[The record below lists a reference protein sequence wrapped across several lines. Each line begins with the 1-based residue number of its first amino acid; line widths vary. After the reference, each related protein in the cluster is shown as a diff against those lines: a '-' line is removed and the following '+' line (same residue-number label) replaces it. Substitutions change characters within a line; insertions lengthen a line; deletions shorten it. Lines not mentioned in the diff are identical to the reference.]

1 MPNPPDDPP
10 VFRFLTEIGIIE
22 QLARNAFERV
32 MPGGLTLS
40 QFAVLNHFAR
50 RHFARDGGTQSPR
63 SLARAMQ
70 VSKGTMTNTLQ
81 KLEAKG
87 LIAMAPDPTDGRGK
101 QVSVTETGLAL
112 RQAAIAALAPDLE
125 SLIAAFGERR
135 FARATP
141 FLSAVREYLD
151 RARDG

>member
-1 MPNPPDDPP
+1 MPKPPDDPP
-10 VFRFLTEIGIIE
+10 VFRFFTEIGIIE

-50 RHFARDGGTQSPR
+50 RGGAQSPL

-70 VSKGTMTNTLQ
+70 VTKGTMTNTLG

-87 LIAMAPDPTDGRGK
+87 LIAIAPDPADGRGK
-101 QVSVTETGLAL
+101 QVSLTAAGLAL

-125 SLIAAFGERR
+125 SLLGAFGERR
-135 FARATP
+135 FSRAIP
-141 FLSAVREYLD
+141 FLTELREYLD

>member
-1 MPNPPDDPP
+1 MPKPPDDPP
-10 VFRFLTEIGIIE
+10 VFRFFTEIGIIE
-22 QLARNAFERV
+22 QLARNTFERV

-40 QFAVLNHFAR
+40 QFSVLNHFAR
-50 RHFARDGGTQSPR
+50 RGGAQSPL

-70 VSKGTMTNTLQ
+70 VTKGTMTNTLG

-87 LIAMAPDPTDGRGK
+87 SIAIVPDPADGRAK
-101 QVSVTETGLAL
+101 LVSLTEAGLAL

-125 SLIAAFGERR
+125 SLIGAFGERR

-141 FLSAVREYLD
+141 FLTQLREYLD

>member
-1 MPNPPDDPP
+1 MPKSPDDPP
-10 VFRFLTEIGIIE
+10 VFRFFTEIGIIE

-50 RHFARDGGTQSPR
+50 RHFARDGGPQSPR
-63 SLARAMQ
+63 SLAPAMQ

-87 LIAMAPDPTDGRGK
+87 LIAVAPDPADGRAK
-101 QVSVTETGLAL
+101 QVSLTGAGLAL

-125 SLIAAFGERR
+125 SLLGAFGEPR

-141 FLSAVREYLD
+141 FLARVREYLD

>member
-1 MPNPPDDPP
+1 MSKSSSDPP
-10 VFRFLTEIGIIE
+10 IFRFFTEIGIIE
-22 QLARNAFERV
+22 QLARNACERV

-50 RHFARDGGTQSPR
+50 RGGAQSPL

-70 VSKGTMTNTLQ
+70 VTKGTMTNTLG

-87 LIAMAPDPTDGRGK
+87 LVAIAPDPADGRAK
-101 QVSVTETGLAL
+101 LVSLTAAGLAL

-125 SLIAAFGERR
+125 SLLGEFGERR

-141 FLSAVREYLD
+141 FLAQVRDYLD

>member
-1 MPNPPDDPP
+1 MPKPPDDPP
-10 VFRFLTEIGIIE
+10 VFRFFAEIGIIE

-50 RHFARDGGTQSPR
+50 RGGTQSPR

-81 KLEAKG
+81 KLAAKG
-87 LIAMAPDPTDGRGK
+87 LIAVAPDPADGRGK
-101 QVSVTETGLAL
+101 QVSLTAAGLAL
-112 RQAAIAALAPDLE
+112 RQAAIAALVPDLE
-125 SLIAAFGERR
+125 SLLAEFGERR

-141 FLSAVREYLD
+141 FLAQVREYLD
-151 RARDG
+151 RARDP

>member
-1 MPNPPDDPP
+1 MPKPPDDPP
-10 VFRFLTEIGIIE
+10 VFRFFTEIGIIE

-40 QFAVLNHFAR
+40 QFSVLNHFAR
-50 RHFARDGGTQSPR
+50 RGGAQSPL

-87 LIAMAPDPTDGRGK
+87 LIAIAPDPADGRGK
-101 QVSVTETGLAL
+101 QVSATEAGLAL

-125 SLIAAFGERR
+125 SLLGEFGERR
-135 FARATP
+135 FSRAIP
-141 FLSAVREYLD
+141 FLTELREYLD

>member
-1 MPNPPDDPP
+1 MPKSPDDPP
-10 VFRFLTEIGIIE
+10 VFRFFTEIGIIE

-50 RHFARDGGTQSPR
+50 RGGSQSPQ

-70 VSKGTMTNTLQ
+70 VSKGTRTNTLQ

-87 LIAMAPDPTDGRGK
+87 LIAVAPDPADGRAK
-101 QVSVTETGLAL
+101 QVSLTGAGLAL

-125 SLIAAFGERR
+125 GLLGEFGERR

-141 FLSAVREYLD
+141 FLAAVRVYLD

>member
-1 MPNPPDDPP
+1 MPKPPDDPP
-10 VFRFLTEIGIIE
+10 VFRFFTEIGIIE
-22 QLARNAFERV
+22 QLGRNAFERV

-50 RHFARDGGTQSPR
+50 RGGTQSPQ

-87 LIAMAPDPTDGRGK
+87 LIAVAPNPADGRGK
-101 QVSVTETGLAL
+101 QVSLTGAGRAL
-112 RQAAIAALAPDLE
+112 RQVAIAALAPDLE
-125 SLIAAFGERR
+125 SLLEAFGERR

-141 FLSAVREYLD
+141 FLAQVREYLD

>member
-1 MPNPPDDPP
+1 VSNPPDDPP
-10 VFRFLTEIGIIE
+10 VFRFFNEIGIIE

-50 RHFARDGGTQSPR
+50 RGGAESPLQ
-63 SLARAMQ
+63 LARAMQ

-87 LIAMAPDPTDGRGK
+87 LVAIEPDPADGRAK
-101 QVSVTETGLAL
+101 LVSLTEAGLDL
-112 RQAAIAALAPDLE
+112 RQRAIAALAPDLE
-125 SLIAAFGERR
+125 DLIEEFGVPP
-135 FARATP
+135 FAHAIP
-141 FLSAVREYLD
+141 FLAQVRAYLD

>member
-10 VFRFLTEIGIIE
+10 VFRFFTEIGIIE

-40 QFAVLNHFAR
+40 QFSVLNHFTR
-50 RHFARDGGTQSPR
+50 RGGAQSPL

-87 LIAMAPDPTDGRGK
+87 LIAMAPDPADGRGK
-101 QVSVTETGLAL
+101 QVSLTETGLAL
-112 RQAAIAALAPDLE
+112 RQAAVAALAPDLE

>member
-10 VFRFLTEIGIIE
+10 VFRFFTEIGIIE

-40 QFAVLNHFAR
+40 QFTVLNHFAR
-50 RHFARDGGTQSPR
+50 RGDAQTPL

-81 KLEAKG
+81 KLEAKE
-87 LIAMAPDPTDGRGK
+87 LIAIAPDPADGRGK
-101 QVSVTETGLAL
+101 QVSLTGAGLAL
-112 RQAAIAALAPDLE
+112 PQAAIAALAPDLE
-125 SLIAAFGERR
+125 SLLGAFGERR

-141 FLSAVREYLD
+141 FLAAVREYLD
-151 RARDG
+151 RARDP

>member
-1 MPNPPDDPP
+1 MPKSPDDPP
-10 VFRFLTEIGIIE
+10 VFRFFTEIGIIE

-50 RHFARDGGTQSPR
+50 RGGTQSPQ

-87 LIAMAPDPTDGRGK
+87 LIAVAPDPADGRGK
-101 QVSVTETGLAL
+101 QVSLTGAGLSL

-125 SLIAAFGERR
+125 SLLGEFGERR
-135 FARATP
+135 FSQAIP
-141 FLSAVREYLD
+141 FLIAMREYLD

>member
-10 VFRFLTEIGIIE
+10 VFRFFNEIGIIE

-32 MPGGLTLS
+32 MPAGLTMS

-50 RHFARDGGTQSPR
+50 RGGAQSPLD
-63 SLARAMQ
+63 LARAMQ
-70 VSKGTMTNTLQ
+70 VSKGTMTNTLH

-87 LIAMAPDPTDGRGK
+87 LIAIAPNPADGRGK
-101 QVSVTETGLAL
+101 QVSLTEAGLAL
-112 RQAAIAALAPDLE
+112 RQAALAALRPDLE
-125 SLIAAFGERR
+125 SLLAEFGERR

-141 FLSAVREYLD
+141 FLAAVRDYLD

>member
-1 MPNPPDDPP
+1 MPKPPDDLP
-10 VFRFLTEIGIIE
+10 VFRFFTEIGIIE
-22 QLARNAFERV
+22 QLARNAFERF

-50 RHFARDGGTQSPR
+50 RGGSQSPQ

-87 LIAMAPDPTDGRGK
+87 LIAVAPDPADGRAK
-101 QVSVTETGLAL
+101 QVSLTGAGLAL

-125 SLIAAFGERR
+125 SLLGEFGERR

-141 FLSAVREYLD
+141 FLAAVRDYLD

>member
-1 MPNPPDDPP
+1 VPKSPADPP
-10 VFRFLTEIGIIE
+10 VFRFFTEIGIIE

-50 RHFARDGGTQSPR
+50 RGSAESPLQ
-63 SLARAMQ
+63 LARAMQ

-81 KLEAKG
+81 KLVAKG
-87 LIAMAPDPTDGRGK
+87 LIAIEPDPADGRAK
-101 QVSVTETGLAL
+101 LVSLTEAGLDL
-112 RQAAIAALAPDLE
+112 RQAALAALAPDLE
-125 SLIAAFGERR
+125 NLVEEFGGLR
-135 FARATP
+135 FVQAIP
-141 FLSAVREYLD
+141 FLAEVRDYLD

>member
-10 VFRFLTEIGIIE
+10 VFRFFTEIGIIE

-40 QFAVLNHFAR
+40 QFSVLNHFTR
-50 RHFARDGGTQSPR
+50 RGGAQSPL

-87 LIAMAPDPTDGRGK
+87 LISMAPDPVDGRGK
-101 QVSVTETGLAL
+101 QVSLTETGLAL
-112 RQAAIAALAPDLE
+112 RQAAVAALAPDLE

>member
-1 MPNPPDDPP
+1 VPKPPNDPP
-10 VFRFLTEIGIIE
+10 VFRFFIEIGIIE
-22 QLARNAFERV
+22 QLARNTFERV

-40 QFAVLNHFAR
+40 QFSVLNHFALR
-50 RHFARDGGTQSPR
+50 GGAQSPL

-81 KLEAKG
+81 KLEAKE
-87 LIAMAPDPTDGRGK
+87 LIAIAPDPADGRGK
-101 QVSVTETGLAL
+101 QVSLTAAGLAL

-125 SLIAAFGERR
+125 NLIEAFGERR
-135 FARATP
+135 FSRATP
-141 FLSAVREYLD
+141 FLAEVREYLD

>member
-1 MPNPPDDPP
+1 
-10 VFRFLTEIGIIE
+10 
-22 QLARNAFERV
+22 

-40 QFAVLNHFAR
+40 QFSVLNHFAR
-50 RHFARDGGTQSPR
+50 RGGAQTPL

-87 LIAMAPDPTDGRGK
+87 LIAILPDPADGRGK
-101 QVSVTETGLAL
+101 QVSLTEAGLAL

-125 SLIAAFGERR
+125 SLIGAFGERR

-141 FLSAVREYLD
+141 FLARVREYLD
-151 RARDG
+151 RARDP